1 MPLSTADKK
10 QIIDNFRL
18 DDNDTGSTQVQ
29 VALLSKNIDR
39 LTEHL
44 KKNHKDF
51 SSKRG
56 LLKMVARRRSLL
68 QYLERID
75 EVKYRDL
82 IDRLGL
88 KR

>member
-1 MPLSTADKK
+1 MPLSTIDKIEVIK
-10 QIIDNFRL
+10 KFGLNEKDSGA
-18 DDNDTGSTQVQ
+18 TAVQ
-29 VALLSKNIDR
+29 VALLSERIKY

-44 KKNHKDF
+44 KENKKDF

-56 LLKMVARRRSLL
+56 LLTMVARRRGLL
-68 QYLERID
+68 KYLERED

-82 IDRLGL
+82 IGRLGL